1 MNPRRTL
8 RTLLAALLGT
18 FTFASL
24 QMAPSFSQGLG
35 GDAVGIHPAPAP
47 GNGPVQAR
55 RGKVAPALTEEQAL
69 QLLERDLSRYVG
81 KEINAADFPE
91 EARRWNW
98 SGTTLVLVSMAADGS
113 MKEVAVRRSSGF
125 RLLDQQ
131 AVRIVRRITVPP
143 VPERLRGREVAVT
156 VPIGFYLGER

>member
-1 MNPRRTL
+1 M
-8 RTLLAALLGT
+8 
-18 FTFASL
+18 
-24 QMAPSFSQGLG
+24 
-35 GDAVGIHPAPAP
+35 
-47 GNGPVQAR
+47 
-55 RGKVAPALTEEQAL
+55 TEEQAL

-81 KEINAADFPE
+81 KEINATDFPE

-98 SGTTLVLVSMAADGS
+98 SGTTLVQVSMAADGS
-113 MKEVAVRRSSGF
+113 MKEVAVQRSSGF

-156 VPIGFYLGER
+156 VPIGFYLSER

>member
-1 MNPRRTL
+1 MTTPRTL
-8 RTLLAALLGT
+8 RTLLAAVVGT
-18 FTFASL
+18 LSFAAL
-24 QMAPSFSQGLG
+24 QTAPSLGQGLS
-35 GDAVGIHPAPAP
+35 GDPVGIHPVPAA

-55 RGKVAPALTEEQAL
+55 RAKTAPALTEEQAL

-98 SGTTLVLVSMAADGS
+98 SGTTLVQVSMAADGS
-113 MKEVAVRRSSGF
+113 MKEVAVQRSSGF

-156 VPIGFYLGER
+156 VPIGFYLSER